1 MADINNSANSSSDVH
16 QNGSEEVKI
25 DILEDWWE
33 PKPGC
38 CIYKVPIDLRK
49 KNEEAYTPQVISIG
63 PLHHD
68 KKELDDMQKQKKRYK
83 HIFKE
88 RKGNEKLVEMKSY
101 IKRQE
106 IKIRNCYEQPSL
118 LKSDPFVDMILD
130 DAVFIIELFLRHYWN
145 VDDFLLEKPRYKNTI
160 KRDLQLLENQLP
172 YFVLNELYI
181 SAIQGFDFS
190 PFKGSTCTDHPSF
203 LDISCK
209 FFDYKSCA
217 DFSKMEGFN
226 VEHFTDLR
234 RYVLMQNHPISK
246 TPKKVVD
253 LPCATKLDKSGVTFK
268 ASDVE
273 NEDRLLDLKFLTSKR
288 GSILPFF
295 KKYELHIPRI
305 MVNDWTEVLMRNVMA
320 LEQCHYPKETHVCN
334 YIAFMDFLI
343 NTEKDADLL
352 IEKGIIVNC
361 LGENKAIARMFNNFC
376 LQTSKSPSCYSDLAE
391 HLKTHYR
398 SPYHHAKATLKSVYF
413 GDPWKGTGTVVGIII
428 LLLALANTVH
438 SILRFYMK

>member
-63 PLHHD
+63 PLHHGRD
-68 KKELDDMQKQKKRYK
+68 ELKDMQSQKKRYK

-88 RKGNEKLVEMKSY
+88 SKGNEKFVEMKSY
-101 IKRQE
+101 IKSQA
-106 IKIRNCYEQPSL
+106 IKIHNCYEQPSL

-130 DAVFIIELFLRHYWN
+130 DSVFIIELFWRHYHN
-145 VDDFLLEKPRYKNTI
+145 DDDFLLEKPRYKNTI

-172 YFVLNELYI
+172 YFVLNELYM
-181 SAIQGFDFS
+181 SAIKGY
-190 PFKGSTCTDHPSF
+190 KGSSSTDPPSF
-203 LDISCK
+203 LHISCNFFEYDIS
-209 FFDYKSCA
+209 
-217 DFSKMEGFN
+217 KMGVFH

-234 RYVLMQNHPISK
+234 RHVLMQNHPMSK

-253 LPCATKLDKSGVTFK
+253 LPCATKLDKSGVSFK
-268 ASDVE
+268 HVE
-273 NEDRLLDLKFLTSKR
+273 NEDRLLDLNFLTSKR

-334 YIAFMDFLI
+334 YITFMDFLI

-352 IEKGIIVNC
+352 IDKGIIVNC

-391 HLKTHYR
+391 RLNTHYK